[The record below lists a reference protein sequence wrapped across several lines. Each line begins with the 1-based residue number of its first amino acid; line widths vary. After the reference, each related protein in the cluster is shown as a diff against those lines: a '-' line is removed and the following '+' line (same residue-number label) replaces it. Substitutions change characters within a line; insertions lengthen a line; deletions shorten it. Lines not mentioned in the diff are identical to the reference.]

1 MVSTMELLVIF
12 ALVAA
17 VGLIAFYRKK
27 KRNQFPPIDAQN
39 KSNGGSGEE
48 KP

>member
-1 MVSTMELLVIF
+1 MELLVIF
-12 ALVAA
+12 ALVAIA
-17 VGLIAFYRKK
+17 GLIAFYRKK
-27 KRNQFPPIDAQN
+27 KRTDFPKLDAQA

>member
-1 MVSTMELLVIF
+1 MELLVIF
-12 ALVAA
+12 ALVAIA
-17 VGLIAFYRKK
+17 GLVILYRKK
-27 KRNQFPPIDAQN
+27 KRSKFPPLDAQN